1 MRTKLMIMKQTN
13 LFKHQ
18 TSLNMNFIGKMVITA
33 LIVISS
39 TGQATA
45 FSEDKNWPC
54 IQRKVV
60 KLSAGQMWRGN
71 PVDEKDLSWQQ
82 NEDVRE
88 LVNKI
93 LPRRVKLKDTEKI
106 IEEFANKHNGNRKK
120 QLEQSFLGLLSET
133 NKIRQEIISGIGKFS
148 SRQKSLSKRII
159 KNRNKINEFEKKDT
173 DGTLT
178 KEEDKEFAKLEQ
190 QQEWD
195 IRIRDEREKS
205 LEYVCESPV
214 LLEQRLFALSQQLKK
229 FYK

>member
-1 MRTKLMIMKQTN
+1 MIMKQTN

-18 TSLNMNFIGKMVITA
+18 TSLNINFISKMVITA

-93 LPRRVKLKDTEKI
+93 LPRRVKLKETEKI

-159 KNRNKINEFEKKDT
+159 ENRNKINEFEKKDT

>member
-1 MRTKLMIMKQTN
+1 MKQTKLLKQRDLIN
-13 LFKHQ
+13 
-18 TSLNMNFIGKMVITA
+18 NNFMSKLILAA

-39 TGQATA
+39 TGQAA
-45 FSEDKNWPC
+45 AYSEDKNWPC
-54 IQRKVV
+54 IQGKVI

-82 NEDVRE
+82 NQDVRE
-88 LVNKI
+88 LVKKI
-93 LPRRVKLKDTEKI
+93 LPRRVKLKETEKI
-106 IEEFANKHNGNRKK
+106 IEEFAAKHNGNRKK

-133 NKIRQEIISGIGKFS
+133 NKIRQEIIAGIGKFS

-159 KNRNKINEFEKKDT
+159 ENRNKINEFEKKDT

>member
-1 MRTKLMIMKQTN
+1 MIMNQTKLLKQPGLITTN
-13 LFKHQ
+13 FMSKLILS
-18 TSLNMNFIGKMVITA
+18 T
-33 LIVISS
+33 LIVIAF
-39 TGQATA
+39 TGQAAA

-82 NEDVRE
+82 NKDVRE
-88 LVNKI
+88 LVTKI
-93 LPRRVKLKDTEKI
+93 LPRRVKLKETEKI
-106 IEEFANKHNGNRKK
+106 IEEFANKHNGNRQK
-120 QLEQSFLGLLSET
+120 QLEQSFLGLLYET

-159 KNRNKINEFEKKDT
+159 ENRNKINEFEKKDT
-173 DGTLT
+173 EGTLT

>member
-1 MRTKLMIMKQTN
+1 MIMKQTN